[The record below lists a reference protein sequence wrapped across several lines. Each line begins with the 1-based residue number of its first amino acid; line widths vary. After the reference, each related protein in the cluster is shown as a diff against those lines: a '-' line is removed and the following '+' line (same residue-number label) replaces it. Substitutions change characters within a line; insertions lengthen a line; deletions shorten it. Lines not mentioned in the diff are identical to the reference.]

1 MFLFYVY
8 NNSKHIDKMVT
19 IDDEGNKVNCWI
31 EHRFDTTTN
40 EVVEVKHA
48 TILAEADDEEHWMS
62 RTIYEPM
69 PIEESLSFGN
79 IFIYAPEEVQKSIEG
94 LVAAIRLL
102 SSSHHRLA
110 KEIPLPQLMRVLT
123 GECDCE
129 GLILNATMT
138 TTDILALIADCPVES
153 AEDLRDALFEIYPNI
168 DYIEIVY

>member
-1 MFLFYVY
+1 
-8 NNSKHIDKMVT
+8 MVT

-40 EVVEVKHA
+40 EVVEVKHT
-48 TILAEADDEEHWMS
+48 TILAEADDEEHWIS
-62 RTIYEPM
+62 RITYNTDELDEGLTICTM
-69 PIEESLSFGN
+69 
-79 IFIYAPEEVQKSIEG
+79 FIYASEEVQKSIEG
-94 LVAAIRLL
+94 LVAAIGLL
-102 SSSHHRLA
+102 SGNHHRLA

-153 AEDLRDALFEIYPNI
+153 AERLRDALFEIYPNI

>member
-1 MFLFYVY
+1 
-8 NNSKHIDKMVT
+8 MVT
-19 IDDEGNKVNCWI
+19 IDDEGNKVNCWV

-48 TILAEADDEEHWMS
+48 TILAEADDVEHWLS

-129 GLILNATMT
+129 GLILNVTMT
-138 TTDILALIADCPVES
+138 TTNILILLADCKKDN
-153 AEDLRDALFEIYPNI
+153 AETFRDALFEIYPNI
-168 DYIEIVY
+168 DYVEIIY

>member
-1 MFLFYVY
+1 
-8 NNSKHIDKMVT
+8 MVT

-40 EVVEVKHA
+40 EVVEVKHT
-48 TILAEADDEEHWMS
+48 TILAEADDEEHWIS
-62 RTIYEPM
+62 RITYNTDELDEGVTICTM
-69 PIEESLSFGN
+69 
-79 IFIYAPEEVQKSIEG
+79 FIYASEEVQKSIEG

-102 SSSHHRLA
+102 SGSHHRLA

-153 AEDLRDALFEIYPNI
+153 AERLRDALFEIYPNI

>member
-1 MFLFYVY
+1 
-8 NNSKHIDKMVT
+8 MVT
-19 IDDEGNKVNCWI
+19 IDDEGNKVNCWMGY
-31 EHRFDTTTN
+31 RFDTTTN

-62 RTIYEPM
+62 RITCNTDELDKGMTICTM
-69 PIEESLSFGN
+69 
-79 IFIYAPEEVQKSIEG
+79 FIYASEEVQKSIEG
-94 LVAAIRLL
+94 VVAAIGLL
-102 SSSHHRLA
+102 SGSHHRLA

-153 AEDLRDALFEIYPNI
+153 AEALRDALFEIYPNI

>member
-1 MFLFYVY
+1 
-8 NNSKHIDKMVT
+8 MVT
-19 IDDEGNKVNCWI
+19 IDDKGNKVNCWV

-40 EVVEVKHA
+40 KVVEVKYA
-48 TILAEADDEEHWMS
+48 TILAEADDEEHWLS

-79 IFIYAPEEVQKSIEG
+79 IFIYAPEKVQKSIEG

-123 GECDCE
+123 GESDCE
-129 GLILNATMT
+129 GLILEATMIHA
-138 TTDILALIADCPVES
+138 DLLALLVDCSVES
-153 AEDLRDALFEIYPNI
+153 AEALRDALFEIFPNI

>member
-1 MFLFYVY
+1 
-8 NNSKHIDKMVT
+8 MVT
-19 IDDEGNKVNCWI
+19 IDDEGNKVNCWV
-31 EHRFDTTTN
+31 EYRFDTTTN

-62 RTIYEPM
+62 RITCDTDELDKGMTICTM
-69 PIEESLSFGN
+69 
-79 IFIYAPEEVQKSIEG
+79 FIYASEEVQKSIEG

-102 SSSHHRLA
+102 SSSRHRLA

-153 AEDLRDALFEIYPNI
+153 AEALRDALFEIYPNI

>member
-1 MFLFYVY
+1 
-8 NNSKHIDKMVT
+8 MVT
-19 IDDEGNKVNCWI
+19 IDDEGNKVNCWV
-31 EHRFDTTTN
+31 EYRFDTTTN

-62 RTIYEPM
+62 RITYDTDELDKGMTICTM
-69 PIEESLSFGN
+69 
-79 IFIYAPEEVQKSIEG
+79 FIYASEEVQKSIEG

-129 GLILNATMT
+129 GLILNATMI

-153 AEDLRDALFEIYPNI
+153 AEALRDALFEIYQNI

>member
-1 MFLFYVY
+1 
-8 NNSKHIDKMVT
+8 MVT
-19 IDDEGNKVNCWI
+19 IDDEGNKVNCWV
-31 EHRFDTTTN
+31 EYRFDTTTN
-40 EVVEVKHA
+40 EVVEVKHT

-62 RTIYEPM
+62 RIIYNTDELDKGMTICTM
-69 PIEESLSFGN
+69 
-79 IFIYAPEEVQKSIEG
+79 FIYALEEVQKSIEG

-102 SSSHHRLA
+102 SGSHHRLA

-129 GLILNATMT
+129 GLILNVTMT

-153 AEDLRDALFEIYPNI
+153 AEALRDALFEIYPNI

>member
-1 MFLFYVY
+1 
-8 NNSKHIDKMVT
+8 MVT
-19 IDDEGNKVNCWI
+19 IDDEGNKVNCWV
-31 EHRFDTTTN
+31 EYRFDTTTN
-40 EVVEVKHA
+40 KVVEVKHA

-62 RTIYEPM
+62 RITYDTDELDKGMTICTM
-69 PIEESLSFGN
+69 
-79 IFIYAPEEVQKSIEG
+79 FIYASEEVQKSIEG

-102 SSSHHRLA
+102 SGSHHRLA

-153 AEDLRDALFEIYPNI
+153 AEALRDALFEIYPNI

>member
-1 MFLFYVY
+1 
-8 NNSKHIDKMVT
+8 MVT
-19 IDDEGNKVNCWI
+19 IDDEGNKVNCWV
-31 EHRFDTTTN
+31 EYRFDTTTN

-62 RTIYEPM
+62 RITCDTDELDKGMTICTM
-69 PIEESLSFGN
+69 
-79 IFIYAPEEVQKSIEG
+79 FIYASEEVQKSIEG

-102 SSSHHRLA
+102 SGGHHRLA
-110 KEIPLPQLMRVLT
+110 KDIPLPQLMRVLT

-129 GLILNATMT
+129 GLILNVTMT

-153 AEDLRDALFEIYPNI
+153 AEALRDALFEIYPNI

>member
-1 MFLFYVY
+1 
-8 NNSKHIDKMVT
+8 MVT

-40 EVVEVKHA
+40 EVVEVKHT

-62 RTIYEPM
+62 RIIYNTDELDEGMTICTM
-69 PIEESLSFGN
+69 
-79 IFIYAPEEVQKSIEG
+79 FIYASEEVQKSIEG

-102 SSSHHRLA
+102 SGSHHRLA

-129 GLILNATMT
+129 GLILSATMT

-153 AEDLRDALFEIYPNI
+153 AERLRDALFEIYPNI

>member
-1 MFLFYVY
+1 
-8 NNSKHIDKMVT
+8 MVT
-19 IDDEGNKVNCWI
+19 IDDEGNKVNCWV
-31 EHRFDTTTN
+31 EYRFDTTTN

-62 RTIYEPM
+62 RITYDTDELDKGMTICTM
-69 PIEESLSFGN
+69 
-79 IFIYAPEEVQKSIEG
+79 FIYTSEEVQKSIEG

-102 SSSHHRLA
+102 SGSHHRLA

-129 GLILNATMT
+129 GLILNVTMT

-153 AEDLRDALFEIYPNI
+153 AEALRDALFEIYPNI
-168 DYIEIVY
+168 DYVEIVY